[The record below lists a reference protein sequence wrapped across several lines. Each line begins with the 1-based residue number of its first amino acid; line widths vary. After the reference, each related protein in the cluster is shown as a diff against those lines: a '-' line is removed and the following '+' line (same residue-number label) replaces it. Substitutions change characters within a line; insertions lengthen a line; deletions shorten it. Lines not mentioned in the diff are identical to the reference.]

1 MDISEK
7 RSVSISI
14 VTATY
19 NCAAELPSLI
29 DSLRSQSDRDFEW
42 VVSDGGSTDGTLELL
57 RSITDFRVTLSS
69 QPDFGIYDALNRAV
83 RMASGDYYLVAGAD
97 DRFAADA
104 IANFRSAIL
113 RQRTDLVVAN
123 VVYGEHLFTVKKGPS
138 WLVGEKAFIAQHSLG
153 TAFRTDLHAKF
164 GFYSRKFPIAADSL
178 FVLQACRG
186 GATRGDAAFVA
197 GRIGSHGVSYTDW
210 AGSATELFRVQL
222 MVGCALIPQ
231 VALLLLRILK
241 GSSASMRFLH
251 GAFLRKGAT

>member
-1 MDISEK
+1 VDISEH
-7 RSVSISI
+7 RPVTISI

-42 VVSDGGSTDGTLELL
+42 VVSDGASTDGTLELL
-57 RSITDFRVTLSS
+57 RSITDFRVTISS

-113 RQRTDLVVAN
+113 RHRTDLVVAN

-138 WLVGEKAFIAQHSLG
+138 WLVGEKAFIAQHSLA
-153 TAFRTDLHAKF
+153 TAFRADLHTKF

-186 GATRGDAAFVA
+186 GATRGESDFVA

-231 VALLLLRILK
+231 LALLLLRILK
-241 GSSASMRFLH
+241 GSSASVRFLH